1 QELVGRKKVRIVNKY
16 KKRWMTIRK
25 VLTQFLIVP
34 TLKHEE
40 DVGIDQSQEFVEG
53 LGIDFGD
60 ESAVLADAIGDGT
73 DTTPMDVAGAY
84 AAFGNEGMYTEPYTV
99 TEVEFPDG

>member
-1 QELVGRKKVRIVNKY
+1 
-16 KKRWMTIRK
+16 
-25 VLTQFLIVP
+25 TQSLNVP
-34 TLKHEE
+34 TLKLAE

-73 DTTPMDVAGAY
+73 DTTPMDVGGAY
-84 AAFGNEGMYTEPYTV
+84 AACGNEGMYTEPHTV
-99 TEVEFPDG
+99 TEVELPDDETMELESETEAAMREYTT